1 MKKYSIWAMSPWLR
15 YTTYALSVT
24 FLVTHSLR
32 IINPPLISPG
42 SIGEAFSDLPAQ
54 FFGNLNQMRL
64 QVGDSVMGLS
74 ESCAT
79 SDYETCREILE
90 SFNLLTGLAR

>member
-1 MKKYSIWAMSPWLR
+1 MKKHSIWGMSPWLR
-15 YTTYALSVT
+15 YTTYALSAAFV
-24 FLVTHSLR
+24 VTHSLR
-32 IINPPLISPG
+32 VINPPLISAT

-64 QVGDSVMGLS
+64 QVGDSVMRLAENCS
-74 ESCAT
+74 S
-79 SDYETCREILE
+79 SDYATCREILE